1 MFTVTVTFIT
11 ISLSQERG
19 LETKGIKPDLIARL
33 EQALEEEAKDEE
45 KDEDEEEKDEDD
57 VEMVEPEEEDQLE
70 KEKTPSAPIA
80 IDDLRY
86 VEASVPD

>member
-1 MFTVTVTFIT
+1 MFTVTVTFII
-11 ISLSQERG
+11 ISLAQERG

-70 KEKTPSAPIA
+70 KEKIPSAPIA

-86 VEASVPD
+86 VEASVLD

>member
-1 MFTVTVTFIT
+1 MFTVTVTFII

-33 EQALEEEAKDEE
+33 EQALEEEDEEE

-86 VEASVPD
+86 VQASVPD

>member
-1 MFTVTVTFIT
+1 MFTVIVTSIM

-33 EQALEEEAKDEE
+33 EKALEEEAK
-45 KDEDEEEKDEDD
+45 EEEKD
-57 VEMVEPEEEDQLE
+57 VEMVEPEEEEDIVTEGDELE

-86 VEASVPD
+86 VG